1 MKSLYNFF
9 SITLLF
15 TILSV
20 IAIFALKGFDLIF
33 WLVVLTVLFLFIQF
47 TGAYFIGLNFHLKSV
62 NALNTKQKKV
72 LLTFDD
78 GPHLKNTPKVL
89 SILQK
94 HKVNGLFF
102 LIGQHIKGNEMVVK
116 QIIEQGNIIGNH
128 SYTHHFWFDLWSTKK
143 IITDIEACE
152 QLIETF
158 QIGRKLFRPPYGVT
172 NPNISRALKKL
183 HLTSIGWNIRS
194 YDTSIKN
201 VEKINARILSKLKP
215 GAIILLHDRLD
226 FMPDLLEKLIPA
238 IKAEG
243 YEFSIEV

>member
-15 TILSV
+15 TILSA
-20 IAIFALKGFDLIF
+20 IAIFTLKGFVLLF
-33 WLVVLTVLFLFIQF
+33 CLVVLGVLFLIIQF
-47 TGAYFIGLNFHLKSV
+47 TGAYFIGLNFHLKSI
-62 NALNTKQKKV
+62 NALYTKQKKV
-72 LLTFDD
+72 VLTFDD
-78 GPHLKNTPKVL
+78 GPHRKNTPKVL

-94 HKVNGLFF
+94 QKINGLFF

-143 IITDIEACE
+143 IIKDIEACE

-158 QIGRKLFRPPYGVT
+158 QAGRKLFRPPYGVT